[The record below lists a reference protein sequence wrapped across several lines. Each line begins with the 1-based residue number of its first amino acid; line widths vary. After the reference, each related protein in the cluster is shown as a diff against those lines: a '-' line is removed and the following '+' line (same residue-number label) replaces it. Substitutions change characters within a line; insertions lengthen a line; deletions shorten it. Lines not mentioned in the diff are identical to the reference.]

1 VRVSL
6 LLNPAS
12 GSGPDARE
20 LVAALRRHGA
30 ERVDVFR
37 IDAVG
42 DALEARP
49 DRLIVAGGDGSIGP
63 AAAAAAQARVP
74 LGVVPAGTANDFAR
88 AVGLP
93 DDVEDACRIAITAE
107 PLNHDLAWIG
117 ERPFVNV
124 ANAGVAVDAA
134 QAAGR
139 WKPVLG
145 ALAYPVGAIRAGV
158 SARPVRCRVDCDGDR
173 LFDGRAWQ
181 LLVGNSNAFG
191 GGADMDMGN
200 ARDGVLS
207 VAVVPQGSRL
217 ALARHAHA
225 LRFGDLRRQPGV
237 VRRQARRV
245 SVGGPHS
252 LTFNVDG
259 ELVDVGTG
267 VTLRIEPGAVRV
279 AVPDSQA

>member
-12 GSGPDARE
+12 GSAPDPEE
-20 LVAALRRHGA
+20 LTDALRRHGA
-30 ERVDVFR
+30 ARVEVFPV
-37 IDAVG
+37 DAAG
-42 DALEARP
+42 EALEPRP
-49 DRLIVAGGDGSIGP
+49 DRLVVAGGDGSIGP
-63 AAAAAAQARVP
+63 AAAAAAKAGVP
-74 LGVVPAGTANDFAR
+74 LAVVPAGTANDFAR

-93 DDVEDACRIAITAE
+93 DDLDDACRIAITAT
-107 PLNHDLAWIG
+107 PLPHDLAWIG

-124 ANAGVAVDAA
+124 ANAGVAVEAA

-139 WKPVLG
+139 WKRVLG
-145 ALAYPVGAIRAGV
+145 ALAYPVGAIRAGL
-158 SARPVRCRVDCDGDR
+158 SAQPVRCTVRCDGDR

-207 VAVVPQGSRL
+207 VAIVPQGSRL

-237 VRRQARRV
+237 VRRRGTEV
-245 SVGGPHS
+245 SVDGPS
-252 LTFNVDG
+252 PLVFNVDG
-259 ELVDVGTG
+259 EIVEAGTS
-267 VTLRIEPGAVRV
+267 VTLRVEPGAVRV
-279 AVPDSQA
+279 AVPGPQA